1 MTNAKRDNNHIAIT
15 LGTSNA
21 DGSTP
26 LMLPVDP
33 TTHALETSDNTT
45 GSDLSGD
52 DASRD
57 DNYSTVMMGVSSAD
71 GITPVPI
78 YIDSLTNKLLVQS
91 T

>member
-1 MTNAKRDNNHIAIT
+1 MADAKRDNNQVPVI
-15 LGTSNA
+15 LVTSNA

-26 LMLPVDP
+26 VMVKVDP
-33 TTHALETSDNTT
+33 TQHSVDVNDGAT

-52 DASRD
+52 TAARD
-57 DNYSTVMMGVSSAD
+57 NNMVPVMMAVSSAD

-78 YIDSLTNKLLVQS
+78 YGDPSNGQILIKS

>member
-1 MTNAKRDNNHIAIT
+1 MTDAKRDQNQIPVE

-21 DGSTP
+21 DGSST
-26 LMLPVDP
+26 LPVQVNSS
-33 TTHALETSDNTT
+33 HAIEVEDGDS

-52 DASRD
+52 NANRD
-57 DNYSTVMMGVSSAD
+57 NNRVTTIMGVSSDD

-78 YIDSLTNKLLVQS
+78 YIDSLTGKLLIKS

>member
-1 MTNAKRDNNHIAIT
+1 MTDAKRDQNQIPVA

-21 DGSTP
+21 DGSST
-26 LMLPVDP
+26 LPIKVSAS
-33 TTHALETSDNTT
+33 HAIEADDGDS

-52 DASRD
+52 NANRD
-57 DNYSTVMMGVSSAD
+57 NNRVPTIMGVSSDD

-78 YIDSLTNKLLVQS
+78 YIDNLTGKLLIKS